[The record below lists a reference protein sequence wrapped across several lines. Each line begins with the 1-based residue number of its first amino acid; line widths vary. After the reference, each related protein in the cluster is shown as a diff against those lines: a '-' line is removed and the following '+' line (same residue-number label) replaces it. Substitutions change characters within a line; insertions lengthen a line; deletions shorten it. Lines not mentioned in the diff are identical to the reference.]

1 MLSFQIPIVIGGAV
15 MAYVLFRRLAS
26 GRVVDPRDEIR
37 TELESLRRVT
47 AALPEQ
53 MNVAKRS
60 MATAEAKGLL
70 GSETTRLWLGAFEAD
85 LAEAELVASEV
96 PSTDESADDR
106 SVMRLELRL
115 AEILVL
121 SIRAN
126 RLADK
131 YSRPLSADA
140 ADAADAADSDRLPH
154 PAGALVQPVPALQ
167 SGMSLI
173 APS

>member
-15 MAYVLFRRLAS
+15 IAYVVFRRLAS

-37 TELESLRRVT
+37 TELESLRLVT

-53 MNVAKRS
+53 MNLAKRS
-60 MATAEAKGLL
+60 MAMAEAKGLL
-70 GSETTRLWLGAFEAD
+70 GSETTRLWLGAFEVD
-85 LAEAELVASEV
+85 RAEAELVASQV
-96 PSTDESADDR
+96 PSTDESVDDR
-106 SVMRLELRL
+106 SVMGLELRL
-115 AEILVL
+115 AEILAL

-131 YSRPLSADA
+131 YSRPLCADGADA
-140 ADAADAADSDRLPH
+140 ERLSH
-154 PAGALVQPVPALQ
+154 QAESLAQPPPALQ
-167 SGMSLI
+167 SSMSLI